1 MTPSVFMFFIFNS
14 SNILNINVILHIQN
28 IDKTQIT
35 TKNTLIKYV
44 FIIDDDKIAFEI
56 RTCYIESVFVIVVW
70 VLSKKF
76 SINISHAFSV
86 VLNVINL

>member
-1 MTPSVFMFFIFNS
+1 MFS
-14 SNILNINVILHIQN
+14 
-28 IDKTQIT
+28 
-35 TKNTLIKYV
+35 
-44 FIIDDDKIAFEI
+44 IDDDKIAFQMRI
-56 RTCYIESVFVIVVW
+56 CYIESVFVVVVW